1 VEVIGIVYHDIKVG
15 DIWYINNKIPEKI
28 LPKRNQLWEAG
39 LEVTLA
45 IYIIIFILIFI

>member
-15 DIWYINNKIPEKI
+15 DIWYINNKISDKR
-28 LPKRNQLWEAG
+28 LPKGHQLWEAG

-45 IYIIIFILIFI
+45 IFIVIFILIFI